1 MRARRD
7 TYHDY
12 VTAQEFA
19 EAGKLTGGMAL
30 LAKRK
35 VALFARSGA
44 AQVSNATYQTFGVED
59 ADAMAMRV
67 YFNSRAWTGA
77 Q

>member
-12 VTAQEFA
+12 VTDEEFA
-19 EAGKLTGGMAL
+19 EAGILTGVMAL

-35 VALFARSGA
+35 AALFARSGA
-44 AQVSNATYQTFGVED
+44 AQVSNATYQMFRVKDPD
-59 ADAMAMRV
+59 ATAMRV
-67 YFNSRAWTGA
+67 YFHSRAWTGA